1 MSKPCSPCFCIWRRQ
16 PKHRRLNPYASL
28 IAALDDRGDRRHAPC
43 DRRMGEKLKGEFHML
58 SSLVREFN
66 FGMIYSAGRFSSR
79 PKSHL
84 FQLHNLECN
93 CMSIRTRG
101 SVLRNFPASP
111 RALHAVACAC
121 AQRVVSCLWRVLRIV
136 EGAKSTNGI
145 GGYKYPTYNVER
157 IRFHFG
163 EDGSLGHAKLH
174 MTS

>member
-1 MSKPCSPCFCIWRRQ
+1 
-16 PKHRRLNPYASL
+16 
-28 IAALDDRGDRRHAPC
+28 
-43 DRRMGEKLKGEFHML
+43 ML

-79 PKSHL
+79 PPICFSYTISNVIACPSEL
-84 FQLHNLECN
+84 EAQFFGTSQLLRERYTLW
-93 CMSIRTRG
+93 RTR
-101 SVLRNFPASP
+101 
-111 RALHAVACAC
+111 